1 MANRVGLNP
10 VCKWGDESCPEG
22 ELAAEMLEMME
33 IKQAVLGTESALLEG
48 NGITNKTS
56 VKKMSWERQ
65 SFNQDMNY
73 KWQSTW

>member
-1 MANRVGLNP
+1 MHSKIINYHTERQYCRVANRVGLNP

-56 VKKMSWERQ
+56 VKKMS
-65 SFNQDMNY
+65 
-73 KWQSTW
+73 